1 LAAFVREPEVIVPT
15 PTKYPGSSRLL
26 HWLTAIAVFGLVPI
40 GIWMASRGAAGNFDA
55 LTNTLYS
62 WHKLIGFTVLWIVVA
77 RIIIKLRTV
86 TPPYPATMPRW
97 QSAAAHGLHGLIYVL
112 LLVVPL
118 SGWAGVSAF
127 PALVTVGGY
136 NLPPMPFV
144 PVNETLAKSVFQF
157 HGAAAITL
165 AVLVVGHIGA
175 AVMHLIVFRDGV
187 FQRMWF
193 GR

>member
-1 LAAFVREPEVIVPT
+1 MSST
-15 PTKYPGSSRLL
+15 TQYPRSSRVL
-26 HWLTAIAVFGLVPI
+26 HWLTALAVFCLIPVGL
-40 GIWMASRGAAGNFDA
+40 WMASRGAAGNFDA

-62 WHKLIGFTVLWIVVA
+62 WHKLIGFTVLWIVAA
-77 RIIIKLRTV
+77 RIIIKLRTG

-97 QSAAAHGLHGLIYVL
+97 QSAAAHALHGLVYVL
-112 LLVVPL
+112 LLAVPL

-144 PVNETLAKSVFQF
+144 PVNEDLAKAIFQF
-157 HGAAAITL
+157 HGTAAIAL
-165 AVLVVGHIGA
+165 ALLVAGHIGA
-175 AVMHLIVFRDGV
+175 ALMHLVVFRDGV